1 MRQQIAPSKDHNAI
15 LLVRAMA
22 KSLQLSLKSHIVTE
36 ALPKGMKPPVGRRAE
51 EWKTRI
57 LAISTFPLLATQIRQ
72 PGLHL
77 VDRELLLTPL
87 DLRRRR
93 DDDFS
98 QLDKCLSRETQRLH
112 CQGQSLNLTPG
123 PSCILLRSTREAL
136 LPSDSGF
143 FFTSYF
149 VHPSLLSISW

>member
-22 KSLQLSLKSHIVTE
+22 KPLQLSLKSHIVTE

-51 EWKTRI
+51 EWKTR
-57 LAISTFPLLATQIRQ
+57 IRQ

-149 VHPSLLSISW
+149 VHPSLLSIS